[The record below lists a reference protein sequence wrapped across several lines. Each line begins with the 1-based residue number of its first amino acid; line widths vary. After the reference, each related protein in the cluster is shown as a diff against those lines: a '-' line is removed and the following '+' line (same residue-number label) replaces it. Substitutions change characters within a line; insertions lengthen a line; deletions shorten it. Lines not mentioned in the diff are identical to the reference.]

1 LRCTLV
7 ITYLA
12 SHEGTMVPPTNS
24 RGEKSKRRRLLDN
37 NPRSSSSTTS
47 NVPSQSIPN
56 SINQRPALHRV
67 MSASQL
73 RPPTFTIQRG
83 PLSARV
89 VQRRDRRYNH
99 LRIDEFLYEAD
110 IAWPRNQLIR
120 AQSSVLP
127 MLDQLIHEVR
137 LNKTNSQR
145 TIILLDRRYTHA
157 RTHARTP
164 DPTPFRPPAR
174 PSGGGPW
181 ASTARSFG
189 RRPVFGRR
197 VWRSDVAGAR
207 AGRAVGVR
215 RERGESA
222 DKLTHLIHI
231 D

>member
-12 SHEGTMVPPTNS
+12 SHEGTMVPPTTS

-56 SINQRPALHRV
+56 SVNQRPALHRV

-89 VQRRDRRYNH
+89 VQRRDRRYNY

-120 AQSSVLP
+120 AQSAVLP

-137 LNKTNSQR
+137 LNKPNEPLFCLTVDIR
-145 TIILLDRRYTHA
+145 THA
-157 RTHARTP
+157 RTHARTARR
-164 DPTPFRPPAR
+164 DPHVPPAR
-174 PSGGGPW
+174 PAVRRRTVGQHRAIFRSGGAFGGRMW
-181 ASTARSFG
+181 RAR
-189 RRPVFGRR
+189 V
-197 VWRSDVAGAR
+197 
-207 AGRAVGVR
+207 
-215 RERGESA
+215 RGERSA
-222 DKLTHLIHI
+222 FGASGAKVSTN
-231 D
+231 

>member
-56 SINQRPALHRV
+56 SVNQRPALHRV

-89 VQRRDRRYNH
+89 VQRRDRRYNY

-120 AQSSVLP
+120 AQSAVLP

-164 DPTPFRPPAR
+164 DAIRTSRPPAR

-189 RRPVFGRR
+189 LAARLAVGCGGRACGASGRR
-197 VWRSDVAGAR
+197 SAR
-207 AGRAVGVR
+207 AGRKCR
-215 RERGESA
+215 QI
-222 DKLTHLIHI
+222 DPFDTH
-231 D
+231 

>member
-56 SINQRPALHRV
+56 SVNQRPALHRV

-157 RTHARTP
+157 RTHAR
-164 DPTPFRPPAR
+164 PTRSARSARPPGR
-174 PSGGGPW
+174 PAADRGPAPRDLSVW
-181 ASTARSFG
+181 
-189 RRPVFGRR
+189 RR

>member
-137 LNKTNSQR
+137 LNKNQ
-145 TIILLDRRYTHA
+145 
-157 RTHARTP
+157 
-164 DPTPFRPPAR
+164 
-174 PSGGGPW
+174 
-181 ASTARSFG
+181 
-189 RRPVFGRR
+189 
-197 VWRSDVAGAR
+197 
-207 AGRAVGVR
+207 
-215 RERGESA
+215 
-222 DKLTHLIHI
+222 
-231 D
+231 

>member
-56 SINQRPALHRV
+56 SVNQRPALHRV

-120 AQSSVLP
+120 AQSAVLP

-164 DPTPFRPPAR
+164 DAIRTSRPPAR

-189 RRPVFGRR
+189 LAARLAVGCGGRACGASGRR
-197 VWRSDVAGAR
+197 SAR
-207 AGRAVGVR
+207 AGRKCR
-215 RERGESA
+215 QI
-222 DKLTHLIHI
+222 DPFDTH
-231 D
+231 

>member
-1 LRCTLV
+1 
-7 ITYLA
+7 
-12 SHEGTMVPPTNS
+12 MVPPTNS

-164 DPTPFRPPAR
+164 PRHARPPAR

-189 RRPVFGRR
+189 RRPVFRSGGAFGGRMWRAR
-197 VWRSDVAGAR
+197 V
-207 AGRAVGVR
+207 
-215 RERGESA
+215 RGERSA
-222 DKLTHLIHI
+222 FGASGAKVPTN
-231 D
+231 

>member
-56 SINQRPALHRV
+56 SVNQRPALHRV

-89 VQRRDRRYNH
+89 VQRRDRRYNY

-120 AQSSVLP
+120 AQSAVLP

-137 LNKTNSQR
+137 LNKANEPLFCLTVDIR
-145 TIILLDRRYTHA
+145 THA
-157 RTHARTP
+157 RTHAR
-164 DPTPFRPPAR
+164 PTRSARPAR
-174 PSGGGPW
+174 PPGRPAADRGPAPRDLSVW
-181 ASTARSFG
+181 
-189 RRPVFGRR
+189 RR

-215 RERGESA
+215 RERGESV

>member
-37 NPRSSSSTTS
+37 NPRSSPSTTS
-47 NVPSQSIPN
+47 NVPSQSVPN

-145 TIILLDRRYTHA
+145 AIILLDRRYTHA
-157 RTHARTP
+157 RTHAR
-164 DPTPFRPPAR
+164 PTRSARPP
-174 PSGGGPW
+174 GGGPW

-189 RRPVFGRR
+189 RRPVFRSGGAFGGRMWRAR
-197 VWRSDVAGAR
+197 V
-207 AGRAVGVR
+207 
-215 RERGESA
+215 RGERSA
-222 DKLTHLIHI
+222 FGASGAKVPTN
-231 D
+231 